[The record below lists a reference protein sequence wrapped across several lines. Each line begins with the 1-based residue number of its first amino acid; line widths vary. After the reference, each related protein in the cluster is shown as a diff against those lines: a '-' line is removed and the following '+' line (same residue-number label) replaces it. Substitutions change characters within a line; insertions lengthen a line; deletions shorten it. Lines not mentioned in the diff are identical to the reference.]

1 MIIKF
6 KSGAKFNSLFGF
18 IAGIVLLCSI
28 ANAQSP
34 DASPLA
40 TSMQMMVVTTPDWD
54 AVGGHLQRFE
64 RSKAGGRWRRVGG
77 PIAIVV
83 GTKGMGWGLGLTPTD
98 FTETRDPLDPVK
110 KEGDGKSPAGVFG
123 IGSAFGYADRA
134 PLGWKL
140 HYTTLTPTVEC
151 VDDSSSHF
159 YNTIVDRA
167 RTTPD
172 WNSSEKMA
180 SAGIS
185 YRWGAVIEHNP
196 EAAPR
201 GGSCVFL
208 HIWSGPD
215 HGTAGCTAMPQEQ
228 LEPILAWLD
237 PAKMPILV
245 QMPAANY
252 KRLKKAW
259 NLPKKA
265 YK

>member
-1 MIIKF
+1 MTR
-6 KSGAKFNSLFGF
+6 FNPLCC
-18 IAGIVLLCSI
+18 IAACLLLPCSTAI
-28 ANAQSP
+28 AQSP
-34 DASPLA
+34 NGNPLG
-40 TSMQMMVVTTPDWD
+40 TSLEMMVVTTPDWD

-64 RSKAGGRWRRVGG
+64 RAKAGGHWRRVGG

-83 GTKGMGWGLGLTPTD
+83 GKKGMGWGLGLAPTD
-98 FTETRDPLDPVK
+98 FTETRDPLDPAK
-110 KEGDGKSPAGVFG
+110 KEGDGKSPAGVFA
-123 IGSAFGYADRA
+123 IGSGFGYADKA

-140 HYTTLTPTVEC
+140 QYTALTPTVEC
-151 VDDSSSHF
+151 VDDSSSHH

-167 RTTPD
+167 KATLD

-196 EAAPR
+196 EAVPR

-245 QMPAANY
+245 QMPVASY

-259 NLPKKA
+259 NLPKTA
-265 YK
+265 YQ